1 MCLHSGLRL
10 VSNHF
15 VTICNHLG
23 AIKETVLNCSAIPV
37 ITILSY
43 TSKPMKMAEHSAAQM
58 MEKQGKAN
66 YVRRQPLEDLPVEI
80 ICAICSFLESCI
92 IDILLDIIDYP

>member
-1 MCLHSGLRL
+1 
-10 VSNHF
+10 
-15 VTICNHLG
+15 
-23 AIKETVLNCSAIPV
+23 
-37 ITILSY
+37 
-43 TSKPMKMAEHSAAQM
+43 MKMAEHSAAQM